1 MADAATLTA
10 VKTALGVTG
19 DYMDATISLYI
30 DGVIDYMRGAGVSD
44 TLIAASVG
52 VIARGVND
60 LWCNGSGGGDYSHI
74 FINMV
79 TQLALRSGGVSF

>member
-1 MADAATLTA
+1 MADAALLSS
-10 VKTALGVTG
+10 VKLALGATG
-19 DYMDATISLYI
+19 DALDATISLYI

-52 VIARGVND
+52 VISRGVND
-60 LWCNGSGGGDYSHI
+60 LWCNGVGGGDYSHI
-74 FINMV
+74 FMNMV

>member
-1 MADAATLTA
+1 MADAALLSS
-10 VKTALGVTG
+10 VKLALGATG
-19 DYMDATISLYI
+19 DALDATISLYI

-52 VIARGVND
+52 VISRGVND
-60 LWCNGSGGGDYSHI
+60 LWCNGAGGGDYSHI
-74 FINMV
+74 FMNMV